1 MPIGAITRAGIVI
14 AGIVLLT
21 GCAMHNGGGALAM
34 NNKTLPAQP
43 SPQKTAF
50 SITTPIDRIAAD
62 QRGKAVLDRDVPG
75 VMSNSHYELYS
86 CMSLSQL
93 ASLSGGKLSQD
104 KLSHVNQDLA
114 ELSPSCRVTQ

>member
-1 MPIGAITRAGIVI
+1 MAKNVTKQMGIAVVGL
-14 AGIVLLT
+14 ALLS

-34 NNKTLPAQP
+34 NPT
-43 SPQKTAF
+43 PQKTAF

>member
-1 MPIGAITRAGIVI
+1 MAIGMITRTGIVI

-34 NNKTLPAQP
+34 NDKTTKSQTP
-43 SPQKTAF
+43 PQKIAF

-62 QRGKAVLDRDVPG
+62 QRGKAVLERDVPG
-75 VMSNSHYELYS
+75 VMSNSRYELYS

-93 ASLSGGKLSQD
+93 ASLSGGRLSQD

-114 ELSPSCRVTQ
+114 ELSPNQ

>member
-1 MPIGAITRAGIVI
+1 MAIGVTTRAGIVI

-34 NNKTLPAQP
+34 NDKTSAAQP
-43 SPQKTAF
+43 APQKIAF
-50 SITTPIDRIAAD
+50 SITTPIDQIAAD
-62 QRGKAVLDRDVPG
+62 QRGKAVLERDVPG

-93 ASLSGGKLSQD
+93 ASLSGGRLSQD

-114 ELSPSCRVTQ
+114 ELSPNDHVGQ